1 MSKRKIVTIWIALM
15 IGSAFATSALTVGSD
30 VVRYP
35 TAGAYSSA
43 AMKAKEHYDIGVPA
57 PRLRSLSK
65 RHGPMPHAAR
75 PSDIAPMAGGC

>member
-15 IGSAFATSALTVGSD
+15 IGSAFATSALAVGSD

-43 AMKAKEHYDIGVPA
+43 AMKAKEHYDIAVPA
-57 PRLRSLSK
+57 PRLRIFVK
-65 RHGPMPHAAR
+65 
-75 PSDIAPMAGGC
+75 APWTDATRRSPF

>member
-1 MSKRKIVTIWIALM
+1 MSTLNKLN
-15 IGSAFATSALTVGSD
+15 LPL

-57 PRLRSLSK
+57 PRLRIFVK
-65 RHGPMPHAAR
+65 
-75 PSDIAPMAGGC
+75 APWTDATRRTPF

>member
-1 MSKRKIVTIWIALM
+1 LDKDHENEQRIVTIWIALM
-15 IGSAFATSALTVGSD
+15 IGSAFATSALAVGSD

-57 PRLRSLSK
+57 PRLRIFVK
-65 RHGPMPHAAR
+65 
-75 PSDIAPMAGGC
+75 APWTDATRRTPF